1 MADIPAASAIE
12 TSQEEIKIDMDSIL
26 SSLKGMDLPKI
37 LNLLKAAA
45 TEAEK
50 KTKGAKGKAI
60 VAGKAKKAGSA
71 PKGVA
76 PPQLAKPRAWVEF
89 TLKHALDNGWE
100 EFTVCQK
107 KKDKASGEVTE
118 EEILM
123 PAAEM
128 HEGGYWV
135 YEGSVTEKNPT
146 GRQII
151 HKEAMSLS
159 KQRWAP
165 KTKTGTHPELY
176 EEFEAQYV
184 PEDVPEESSESSEGS
199 SKTVVR
205 MTAAEKAAEQ
215 EAKKAAKEQEKEA
228 KKAAKE
234 QEKEAKKAAKEA
246 EKAAAKA
253 AKDAEKAAKSP
264 SAKKVASAPIPAGSA
279 AAALAAKKAAA
290 VAVPVKPTAA
300 AASAVP
306 VKPVAKPVAK
316 KPVKKEEWSCP
327 ADGNVYPWSWKGKNY
342 LRDSDNQVWEQGAD
356 GGLGSWAGVYDATVD
371 KIDDSVEEPSFD
383 DE

>member
-1 MADIPAASAIE
+1 
-12 TSQEEIKIDMDSIL
+12 MDSIL
-26 SSLKGMDLPKI
+26 SSLKSLELPDI
-37 LNLLKAAA
+37 LKLLKAAA

-50 KTKGAKGKAI
+50 KTKGTKGKAI
-60 VAGKAKKAGSA
+60 VAGKTKKAGSA

-128 HEGGYWV
+128 HDGGYWV
-135 YEGSVTEKNPT
+135 YEGSVTDKNPT

-184 PEDVPEESSESSEGS
+184 PEDVPEEASESSEGS

-228 KKAAKE
+228 KKADKEAAKE
-234 QEKEAKKAAKEA
+234 QKKAEKEK

-253 AKDAEKAAKSP
+253 AKEAEKSTKAP
-264 SAKKVASAPIPAGSA
+264 AKKAPTAPIPAGSA
-279 AAALAAKKAAA
+279 ASALAAKKAAA
-290 VAVPVKPTAA
+290 TAAPVKPTAA
-300 AASAVP
+300 TASAA
-306 VKPVAKPVAK
+306 KPVAKPVAK
-316 KPVKKEEWSCP
+316 KVKKEEWSCP
-327 ADGNVYPWSWKGKNY
+327 ADGNVYPWSWKGKDY
-342 LRDSDNQVWEQGAD
+342 LRDSDSQVWEQGAD
-356 GGLGSWAGVYDATVD
+356 GSLGAWAGVYDATVD
-371 KIDDSVEEPSFD
+371 KIDDSAEEPSFD
-383 DE
+383 EE

>member
-1 MADIPAASAIE
+1 
-12 TSQEEIKIDMDSIL
+12 MDSIL
-26 SSLKGMDLPKI
+26 SSLKGMDLADI
-37 LNLLKAAA
+37 LKLLKAAA

-60 VAGKAKKAGSA
+60 VAGKTKKAGSA

-107 KKDKASGEVTE
+107 KKDKTSGEVTE

-128 HEGGYWV
+128 HDGGYWV

-176 EEFEAQYV
+176 DEFEAQYV
-184 PEDVPEESSESSEGS
+184 PEDVPEESSESSESS

-215 EAKKAAKEQEKEA
+215 EAKKAAKEAEKEA

-234 QEKEAKKAAKEA
+234 QEKAEKKAEKDA

-253 AKDAEKAAKSP
+253 AKDAEKSSKTP
-264 SAKKVASAPIPAGSA
+264 AKKVASAPIPAGSA

-290 VAVPVKPTAA
+290 APVKPTPAKTAA
-300 AASAVP
+300 AASTPAA
-306 VKPVAKPVAK
+306 KPVAKPVAK
-316 KPVKKEEWSCP
+316 KVVKKEEWTCP
-327 ADGNVYPWSWKGKNY
+327 ADGNVYPWNWKGKAY
-342 LRDSDNQVWEQGAD
+342 LRDSDSQVWEQGAD
-356 GGLGSWAGVYDATVD
+356 GGLGAWAGVYDPSAD
-371 KIDDSVEEPSFD
+371 KIDDSVAEPSFD
-383 DE
+383 EE

>member
-12 TSQEEIKIDMDSIL
+12 TSQEEFQVDMDSFI
-26 SSLKGMDLPKI
+26 SSMKGMDLPDLLK
-37 LNLLKAAA
+37 LLKAAA

-50 KTKGAKGKAI
+50 KTKGTKGKAI

-107 KKDKASGEVTE
+107 KKDKASGEVIE

-128 HEGGYWV
+128 HDGGYWV
-135 YEGSVTEKNPT
+135 YEGSVTDKNPT

-184 PEDVPEESSESSEGS
+184 PEDVPEEASEASESS

-205 MTAAEKAAEQ
+205 MTAAEKLAEQ
-215 EAKKAAKEQEKEA
+215 EQKKAEKEAAKEQKKAEKE
-228 KKAAKE
+228 AAKE
-234 QEKEAKKAAKEA
+234 QKKADKER

-253 AKDAEKAAKSP
+253 AKEAEKSTKAP
-264 SAKKVASAPIPAGSA
+264 AKKTATAPIPAGSA
-279 AAALAAKKAAA
+279 ASALAAKKAAA
-290 VAVPVKPTAA
+290 APVKPTAA
-300 AASAVP
+300 TASAA
-306 VKPVAKPVAK
+306 KPVAKPVAK
-316 KPVKKEEWSCP
+316 KVVKKEEWTCP
-327 ADGNVYPWSWKGKNY
+327 ADGNVYPWSWKGKSY

-356 GGLGSWAGVYDATVD
+356 GGLGAWAGVYDATVD
-371 KIDDSVEEPSFD
+371 KIDDSAAEPSFD
-383 DE
+383 DEE